1 MFSKDSKP
9 ASGHAKDRVPSI
21 ISASLRI
28 VGDLVSE
35 GDVQVDGLIE
45 GDVNARSLTVSE
57 GAAVKGQISAQK
69 VLIRGE
75 VHGQVTA
82 EAVELGRSARVI
94 GDIVHADLT
103 IESGAFLEGHCRHM
117 ERPALPPQ
125 ARVPENEDEGA
136 DAPQP
141 QAVNG

>member
-1 MFSKDSKP
+1 M
-9 ASGHAKDRVPSI
+9 SGDAKDRVPSI

-57 GAAVKGQISAQK
+57 GAIVKGQINAQK

-82 EAVELGRSARVI
+82 ESVELGRSARVT
-94 GDIVHADLT
+94 GDILHADLT

-117 ERPALPPQ
+117 DRPALPPQ
-125 ARVPENEDEGA
+125 TRVSENENA

-141 QAVNG
+141 QAANG